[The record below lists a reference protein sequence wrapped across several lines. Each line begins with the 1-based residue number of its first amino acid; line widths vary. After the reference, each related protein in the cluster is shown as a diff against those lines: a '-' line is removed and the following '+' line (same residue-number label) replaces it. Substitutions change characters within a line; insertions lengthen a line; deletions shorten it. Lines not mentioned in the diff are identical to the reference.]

1 MTRGRRKH
9 LAVSYE
15 AKADKHSPEPSNFK
29 LPESLWILMH
39 PRHLLHLP
47 RCTLKGTPH
56 GCIAKAKHCQPALRP
71 KDLEWGRLKIKYDNN
86 WQQHDWPYWAWIA
99 ARSVVQQCEVVHQF
113 QLHWYCK
120 IQLST
125 VQHWPC
131 FPLPAYFP
139 SQRLLQPQRFPAP
152 LRAAQPGK
160 CYGPTQLLG
169 MEGCVRSP
177 PSWGPKWLCLVVTQG
192 LWWKKQVWP
201 YKTCLA
207 WCC

>member
-1 MTRGRRKH
+1 
-9 LAVSYE
+9 
-15 AKADKHSPEPSNFK
+15 
-29 LPESLWILMH
+29 MH

-139 SQRLLQPQRFPAP
+139 SQRLLQPQWFPAP
-152 LRAAQPGK
+152 LRAG
-160 CYGPTQLLG
+160 
-169 MEGCVRSP
+169 P

-192 LWWKKQVWP
+192 LWWKKNKFDRTRPALLDAASSWNPKVPRTKNDRKETIKRYQKDLRAGGGGRKVV
-201 YKTCLA
+201 
-207 WCC
+207 